1 VVLED
6 IMYISMVLKKS
17 EELTLIYTDGSQK
30 IERTDE

>member
-6 IMYISMVLKKS
+6 IMYISMVLRKS
-17 EELTLIYTDGSQK
+17 KELTWIYTDGSQK